1 MGWTEYRNGRWSPKQ
16 MSPVTLSAAGAQTTD
31 PQMVGRQTPA
41 SNVWIET
48 QKFPTVSSFRFS
60 VLSRPITVDGASQSV
75 LIIDLERWIG
85 PFNGNYYSYPHA
97 RFELRGQRLVLGDP
111 NLSNYS
117 QRIPF
122 CATIPTTF
130 GKQFFHASGSDAN
143 FTPGNQTVIRG
154 TYNTPVFGF
163 VSSISGARDQ
173 NWTLCF
179 DESRNDRV
187 TGYVQ
192 DVTTVDTITSYFTY
206 PLWPSNNGT
215 YSSDVLQNSLT
226 PRLLDSSTTYENLD
240 QVYKILAGIPAAAAN
255 LTFGKRN
262 GPWHELSTPNA
273 LYNWELGVHVI
284 MLNMERLQTTQ
295 QFDLALNVA
304 RYIFDPTIDGTGMDR
319 CWRLLPFKD
328 VAKEKVENAEDVLK
342 KLAPSSGGE
351 SSMEVGIL
359 EWRKNPFTAHAIAQS
374 RPSAY
379 MKRIV
384 MKYIEILIASG
395 DGYFRQNTLETIPFA
410 IQRYIE
416 ASQVFGT
423 APRPI
428 PRLAKSKIAS
438 YADLELTLC
447 WNTS

>member
-1 MGWTEYRNGRWSPKQ
+1 

-41 SNVWIET
+41 SNVWIEA

-85 PFNGNYYSYPHA
+85 PFNGSYYSYPHA
-97 RFELRGQRLVLGDP
+97 RFELRGQRLVLGDS

-122 CATIPTTF
+122 CSTIPTTF
-130 GKQFFHASGSDAN
+130 GKQFFRASGSDAN

-215 YSSDVLQNSLT
+215 YSNDVLQNSLT

-240 QVYKILAGIPAAAAN
+240 Q
-255 LTFGKRN
+255 
-262 GPWHELSTPNA
+262 
-273 LYNWELGVHVI
+273 
-284 MLNMERLQTTQ
+284 
-295 QFDLALNVA
+295 
-304 RYIFDPTIDGTGMDR
+304 DPGRD
-319 CWRLLPFKD
+319 
-328 VAKEKVENAEDVLK
+328 
-342 KLAPSSGGE
+342 PSS
-351 SSMEVGIL
+351 SSKSHL
-359 EWRKNPFTAHAIAQS
+359 WQAKWA
-374 RPSAY
+374 
-379 MKRIV
+379 
-384 MKYIEILIASG
+384 
-395 DGYFRQNTLETIPFA
+395 
-410 IQRYIE
+410 
-416 ASQVFGT
+416 
-423 APRPI
+423 
-428 PRLAKSKIAS
+428 LA
-438 YADLELTLC
+438 
-447 WNTS
+447 